1 MMNGRPQE
9 RLIYETASE
18 KLIEFVPELN
28 EAYRRELDWWGSET
42 PGPHVI
48 YEDILNPYVDRL
60 LESGDDAALRRV
72 FNFIELLATAE
83 DARLHDL
90 VAVALLESLAADG
103 LRTRQARQYMG
114 PATRT
119 ILRKVQ
125 KH

>member
-1 MMNGRPQE
+1 MMNGRPHE
-9 RLIYETASE
+9 GLIYETASE

-60 LESGDDAALRRV
+60 LESADDAALRRV

-83 DARLHDL
+83 DARRTI
-90 VAVALLESLAADG
+90 LLPSPSSNPSRRNV

-119 ILRKVQ
+119 ILRNVQ